1 MKEKSG
7 KKKQGKL
14 FYGWVIAFCCILFV
28 CGSSLVSTGMSTN
41 LNAMRQHL
49 GFTNT
54 QASTVLTLRSAVG
67 FIAALFSAKYYEKLG
82 LRNGI
87 CLAMLSGVLAFLLFI
102 AGGRNTAI
110 VYAGGAV
117 SGICYTFGMM
127 LPASMLIKNWFNRS
141 RGFALAIASCG
152 TAAVS
157 VIFAPLTQSMV
168 NHHGIR
174 AAFFMEGAY
183 LAVTAV
189 LLFFL
194 IKEKPEQM
202 GLEPY
207 GGKEPVSGQDSR
219 MPETAASLSAG
230 WYGAYLF
237 AIVLIGVVASPSNAN
252 NTNNFVTAGL
262 DPMDVAKALS
272 LYGILVTVSKILFGK
287 AVDRFGTFKTTMV
300 YGLNFVIALSLAAAV
315 SYCPENWLMILSLV
329 IYAFGTLVT
338 SLGYPNWTVDLD
350 SAHYNKTLSR
360 CQTGY
365 QFGAIIGS
373 YIPGVIADATG
384 SYAGVYFLFA
394 GCIAAAVLIVAGAY
408 HSRKKKPGR

>member
-1 MKEKSG
+1 MTES

-14 FYGWVIAFCCILFV
+14 HYGWVIAVCCILFV

-54 QASTVLTLRSAVG
+54 QTSMVLTLRSIVG
-67 FIAALFSAKYYEKLG
+67 FIAAVFSARYYEKLG

-102 AGGRNTAI
+102 IGGKNIYI
-110 VYAGGAV
+110 VYIGGAV
-117 SGICYTFGMM
+117 SGVCYTFGMM
-127 LPASMLIKNWFNRS
+127 LPASMLIKNWFNKS

-168 NHHGIR
+168 DNHGIMS
-174 AAFFMEGAY
+174 AFIMEGGY
-183 LAVTAV
+183 LLLMAV

-194 IKEKPEQM
+194 IKDRPEMM

-207 GGKEPVSGQDSR
+207 GGKDWV
-219 MPETAASLSAG
+219 PETKGREPKEATSLTRG
-230 WYGAYLF
+230 WYYAYIF
-237 AIVLIGVVASPSNAN
+237 AIVLIGIVASPANAN
-252 NTNNFVTAGL
+252 HTNNFVTAGL
-262 DPMDVAKALS
+262 KPMDVAKAIS

-287 AVDRFGTFKTTMV
+287 AVDRVGTFATTMI
-300 YGLNFVIALSLAAAV
+300 YGLNFVIALSLEACV
-315 SYCPENWLMILSLV
+315 NFNPRNWFMILSLA

-350 SAHYNKTLSR
+350 SSHYNKTLSR

-373 YIPGVIADATG
+373 YVPGVIADATG
-384 SYAGVYFLFA
+384 SYAGAYFFFA
-394 GCIAAAVLIVAGAY
+394 ACIAIAVIIVAGAY
-408 HSRKKKPGR
+408 NSQKKK